1 MKYIKNAKKRMSLYN
16 MALTKYGIISQRWML
31 IEELGELLDA
41 IAKLERKRI
50 KIEDLMTELA
60 DASIMIEQISLYYGW
75 DQFMQERER
84 KLIRLNE
91 RLLKL

>member
-1 MKYIKNAKKRMSLYN
+1 